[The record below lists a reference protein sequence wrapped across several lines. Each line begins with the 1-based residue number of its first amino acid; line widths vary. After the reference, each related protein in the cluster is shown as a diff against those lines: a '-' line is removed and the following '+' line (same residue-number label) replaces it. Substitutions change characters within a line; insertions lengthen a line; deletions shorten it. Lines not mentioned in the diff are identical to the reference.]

1 MGQKNAKSPV
11 EKSQVE
17 KSKFTIHLLIA
28 RRFCYNVARGIP
40 FSHPHGTRGANTPN
54 GQCIGVQFLF
64 LPISQSK
71 QQMPRKF
78 KKIAILALLCS
89 TTVFGADIRISGDVR
104 TDGKQTVS
112 LSGISS
118 DNSAQSREFIAVL
131 KNDLVRSGWF
141 IPVGTES
148 ASVVLRGNVSSSVS
162 KISATVD
169 ANWLAGQRGFSWS
182 KEAPNTQTRD
192 SAHALCDQ
200 VVTRVTGKPSMASSK
215 ILFIG
220 KRGAAETEVF
230 MCDADG
236 ARVQQLTSDRKLC
249 MSPTWVPGKNEFLY
263 TSWLTGGAAVYK
275 VKLDTN
281 QREVIS
287 SQPGVN
293 HGAVQ
298 STLGYIALIL
308 SRSGGVD
315 LYVQSA
321 GKLNRITRSKDVNE
335 SSPAWSPDGSSI
347 VYVSDEGRIPRIY
360 RMNVS
365 DKQGRR
371 LNYSPAVRES
381 FAPEW
386 SPLDQIAFC
395 GRGGGRYG
403 IYILDADAD
412 PRTSTPKL
420 VSPADGADYEDPSW
434 APDGRHIVCTR
445 TLNYR
450 RSLVILD
457 TMGDPPVALHSI
469 QGEWYLPNWS
479 K

>member
-1 MGQKNAKSPV
+1 MP
-11 EKSQVE
+11 
-17 KSKFTIHLLIA
+17 SKI
-28 RRFCYNVARGIP
+28 
-40 FSHPHGTRGANTPN
+40 
-54 GQCIGVQFLF
+54 
-64 LPISQSK
+64 QS
-71 QQMPRKF
+71 
-78 KKIAILALLCS
+78 IAILALICS
-89 TTVFGADIRISGDVR
+89 TAVFGADITISGATRNDW
-104 TDGKQTVS
+104 KQTIS
-112 LSGISS
+112 LAGIRS
-118 DNSAQSREFIAVL
+118 DSSAQSREFMDVL

-141 IPVGTES
+141 IPVNTES
-148 ASVVLRGNVSSSVS
+148 ASVVLRGNVTSSASS
-162 KISATVD
+162 ISAAVE

-182 KEAPNTQTRD
+182 KSASSTQTRD
-192 SAHALCDQ
+192 SAHALADQ
-200 VVTRVTGKPSMASSK
+200 IVTRVTGKPSMASSK

-220 KRGAAETEVF
+220 KRGGAETEVF
-230 MCDADG
+230 LCDADG

-249 MSPTWVPGKNEFLY
+249 MSPSWVPGRNEFLY

-275 VKLDTN
+275 VNLDTN

-293 HGAVQ
+293 HGAAQ
-298 STLGYIALIL
+298 STTGHIALIL

-315 LYVQSA
+315 LYVLSG

-335 SSPAWSPDGSSI
+335 SSPAWSPDGHSI
-347 VYVSDEGRIPRIY
+347 VYVSDEGRIPRVY
-360 RMNVS
+360 KMSVS

-371 LNYSPAVRES
+371 LNYSSAVRES

-386 SPLDQIAFC
+386 GPLNQIAFC

-403 IYILDADAD
+403 IYILDANAD

-420 VSPADGADYEDPSW
+420 VSPNDGADYEDPSW